1 LFKASVDNT
10 YGTIGRGSGVTS
22 IWDLKGKILVIA
34 EKPKAA
40 RKIAEALSQRY
51 SVRNINDV
59 TYFEIRDGLRQ
70 IIVASSVGHLYGL
83 TTQEEGYPVY
93 TYRWVPLY
101 VIEKKKA
108 HSYNYLEALRKLC
121 TTSNYFVNACDYDIE
136 GSVIGYLIIKFNGDP
151 GRAYRA
157 KFSSL
162 TLPELRG
169 AFRRLT
175 QLDYEMIE
183 AGLCRHELDWL
194 WGINVSR
201 AIMRSVESFSKKK
214 IILSAGRVQ
223 TPTLKYVSDIE
234 KERNLF
240 IPIPVY
246 SVVPTIVKDNV
257 KITLELVNSPIRTK
271 KDAYALAERI
281 RREGFLKVESYVEHT
296 FSVSPPPPFNLG
308 DLQEEAA
315 RIYGYSPSKTQSIA
329 EQLYL
334 DALISYPRTNS
345 QKLPSGLD
353 FKSLFNNISQIS
365 NYSALVSDLLKETK
379 GYLKPVEGDKEDPA
393 HPAIY
398 PTGVRPVKLSSEQWA
413 VYDLIVRRF
422 LAAFAGNAVIHRS
435 TAKFAL
441 PGENIVFQ
449 ATGQGIE
456 DLGWYKYYPFHKPS
470 VKVLPR
476 FRNGER
482 VEVVEVS
489 VETAYTRPPQRIS
502 KIGMLKWM
510 ESVEIGTEA
519 TRATIIEKLFERKYL
534 VNTSRGV
541 AVTDLGLGIVE
552 TLEIFFPELVKVEL
566 TRHFEKLMNDI
577 KKGVVKREQ
586 VITEARNTLDMLIKK
601 FDEKKETVGQILS
614 SRLGIYTPPNKCAIC
629 NREEFSNGLCTYH
642 YKANEQIDEVYEEW
656 KEREGVS
663 FNEYLERI
671 KKLKSTGKWVVEVIE
686 HFYGGR

>member
-1 LFKASVDNT
+1 MDANRTSNAV
-10 YGTIGRGSGVTS
+10 GRGSGYTS
-22 IWDLKGKILVIA
+22 IWDLKGKVLVIA

-40 RKIAEALSQRY
+40 RKIADALSQKY
-51 SVRNINDV
+51 FVRNINNV
-59 TYFEIRDGLRQ
+59 TYFEIRDGIHQ

-83 TTQEEGYPVY
+83 TTRENGYPVY
-93 TYRWVPLY
+93 TYQWAPLY
-101 VIEKKKA
+101 EVEKKKT
-108 HSYNYLEALRKLC
+108 HSFNYLEALRRLC
-121 TTSNYFVNACDYDIE
+121 TSSSYFVNACDYDIE

-151 GRAYRA
+151 SRAFRA

-162 TLPELRG
+162 TPSELRE
-169 AFRRLT
+169 AFQKLT
-175 QLDYEMIE
+175 RLDYEMIE

-201 AIMRSVESFSKKK
+201 ALMRTVESFSKRR

-240 IPIPVY
+240 IPTPVY
-246 SVVPTIVKDNV
+246 SVIPTIAKDGV
-257 KITLELVNSPIRTK
+257 KITLELVNNPIKRK
-271 KDAYALAERI
+271 NEAYALAERI
-281 RREGFLKVESYVEHT
+281 RKEGFLTVESYEEHT
-296 FSVSPPPPFNLG
+296 SSISPPPPFNLG

-345 QKLPSGLD
+345 QKLPRGLD
-353 FKSLFNNISQIS
+353 FKGLLTKISQIS
-365 NYSALVSDLLKETK
+365 NYSGLVSELLKETK
-379 GYLKPVEGDKEDPA
+379 GFLQPVEGDKDDPA

-398 PTGVRPVKLSSEQWA
+398 PTGVKPVKLNNDQWA

-422 LAAFAGNAVIHRS
+422 LAAFAGSAVIYRS

-441 PGENIVFQ
+441 PGVNIVFQ
-449 ATGQGIE
+449 ATGQGIGN
-456 DLGWYKYYPFHKPS
+456 LGWYKYYPFHKPS
-470 VKVLPR
+470 VKALPR
-476 FRNGER
+476 FREGEKVR
-482 VEVVEVS
+482 IVEVS
-489 VETAYTRPPQRIS
+489 VKTAYTRPPQRIS
-502 KIGMLKWM
+502 KIGMLRWM

-534 VNTSRGV
+534 VNTTRGV
-541 AVTDLGLGIVE
+541 VVTDLGLGIVE

-566 TRHFEKLMNDI
+566 TRHFERLMNDI
-577 KKGVVKREQ
+577 KKGAVKREQ
-586 VITEARNTLDMLIKK
+586 VISEARNTLDVLIKK
-601 FDEKKETVGQILS
+601 FNENREKVGQILS

-629 NREEFSNGLCTYH
+629 NREEFSNGFCTYH
-642 YKANEQIDEVYEEW
+642 YKAMEQINSVYEEW
-656 KEREGVS
+656 REKEGIS
-663 FNEYLERI
+663 FKDYLEKI

-686 HFYGGR
+686 HAYGGK